1 VNRLALFAAMLIIL
15 AGCGGRVDAR
25 KLIEKQA
32 VATVKVKEAKA
43 KFAAANVRFRVSSQK
58 QAEASATNAKAGEAV
73 RIIVPM
79 VDQLILKVPPELK
92 QEAELLRLRV
102 DALSVEIARTTGH
115 LSEASAEMTAGR
127 IDLDMGLTRIGE
139 AEAAQTE
146 INTKLG
152 PEVMEAIAELEK
164 DNARKGNAL
173 NKIAGF
179 GGLVLAAFA
188 AFGALKFTTL
198 SPQSWAVPAVVF
210 AAVWPASSFF
220 IRFVLPRI

>member
-1 VNRLALFAAMLIIL
+1 MNRLALFAAIL
-15 AGCGGRVDAR
+15 MILTGCGGRVDAR

-43 KFAAANVRFRVSSQK
+43 KFAAANVRFRASSQK

-115 LSEASAEMTAGR
+115 LSAASAEMTAGR

-164 DNARKGNAL
+164 DNARKGSAL

-188 AFGALKFTTL
+188 ALGSLKFTEA
-198 SPQSWAVPAVVF
+198 SQPQTWTVPAIVF
-210 AAVWPASSFF
+210 AAVYAASW
-220 IRFVLPRI
+220 IVVRFAL

>member
-1 VNRLALFAAMLIIL
+1 MKARLIACAVAALLL
-15 AGCGGRVDAR
+15 GGCSGRLDAR
-25 KLIEKQA
+25 KLLAKQA

-43 KFAAANVRFRVSSQK
+43 KFAAANVRFRASSQK
-58 QAEASATNAKAGEAV
+58 QAEAAATNAKAGEA
-73 RIIVPM
+73 ITLIVPL
-79 VDQLILKVPPELK
+79 VDQLVLKVPPELK
-92 QEAELLRLRV
+92 QEAELLKLRV
-102 DALSVEIARTTGH
+102 DGLSAEIARTTGH

-152 PEVMEAIAELEK
+152 PEVMEAIAKLEE
-164 DNARKGNAL
+164 DYTNRGSAL

-188 AFGALKFTTL
+188 ALGSLKFTEAQQ
-198 SPQSWAVPAVVF
+198 PQTWAVPAIVF
-210 AAVWPASSFF
+210 ATVYAASWVVV
-220 IRFVLPRI
+220 RFVL